1 MNKNNLYMGLL
12 VLLISLY
19 SITDFFTT
27 GRQDRTAPAGSKTT
41 AFCLARASP
50 DSRASPG
57 DTTRCS
63 IKMEGRSNTIILNGK
78 VLVSTPD
85 TTEKPT
91 NIRVRGEGNTITI
104 NQTDHTSEV
113 NVTQKGKNNQIK
125 ISQTQK

>member
-19 SITDFFTT
+19 SITDFFTN
-27 GRQDRTAPAGSKTT
+27 GRQDRTAPAGSKNTP
-41 AFCLARASP
+41 FCLARASP

-57 DTTRCS
+57 DTTQYS
-63 IKMEGRSNTIILNGK
+63 IRISGQSNTITINSK
-78 VLVSTPD
+78 KMVSTPD
-85 TTEKPT
+85 TTEKPN
-91 NIRVRGEGNTITI
+91 NIKVRGEGNTITI